1 MGDLPAFAWGE
12 AFWAEI
18 VAPATQFTI
27 AGLVANN
34 PQFQLDPGCN
44 FVSYGSFVPNTQ
56 GGSLAGVPGVA
67 RVEALGSTA
76 DPYSLRVVPAGEML
90 VPGAAHWIPV
100 TRGGGGVWGRGLSP
114 RAEPPPPSNPHSPLP
129 PPP

>member
-34 PQFQLDPGCN
+34 PQFQLDPGWN

-76 DPYSLRVVPAGEML
+76 DPYSLRVVPAGGGAP
-90 VPGAAHWIPV
+90 PGGAPPGPGP
-100 TRGGGGVWGRGLSP
+100 RGGGGGGG
-114 RAEPPPPSNPHSPLP
+114 AGG
-129 PPP
+129 